1 MCGCGCVSHGLLQSL
16 LIHTHTLTHTHTRV
30 VAEPLNTHTHTHSL
44 SLSLS
49 HTQVIDLSSNLLTA
63 DGIWVIAEPLKE
75 NESLEVSQ
83 NVLSIVMHIDV
94 FSIECVLYIMCSL
107 QK

>member
-1 MCGCGCVSHGLLQSL
+1 M
-16 LIHTHTLTHTHTRV
+16 
-30 VAEPLNTHTHTHSL
+30 VAEPLNTHTLSL
-44 SLSLS
+44 SLYLSLS

-94 FSIECVLYIMCSL
+94 FSIECVFYIMCSL